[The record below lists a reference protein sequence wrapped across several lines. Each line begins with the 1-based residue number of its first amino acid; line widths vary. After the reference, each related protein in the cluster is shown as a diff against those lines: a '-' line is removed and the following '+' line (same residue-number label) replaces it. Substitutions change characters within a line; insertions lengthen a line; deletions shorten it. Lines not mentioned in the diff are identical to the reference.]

1 MKTEEIIGKIH
12 AACPW
17 ISTDQILDRLDKEK
31 QKTGRFIT
39 DETLLN
45 MIAAEF
51 GCAISRR
58 ENPVPSLSL
67 ADLIPG
73 LNNVTAV
80 GRVLATFAPRAFDGT
95 KKGKFASLL
104 IADKSC
110 ILRVILWNDKAN
122 LLESGEISVGQVV
135 RFSHGYTREDLS
147 RKVELQAGDKCEVE
161 VNPQGLETKDY
172 PGIGKFVT
180 AIGELNAGYKN
191 KRINIIGTVKKTFPA
206 SNFQRGDSSQGT
218 VMRFVLSD
226 HTGEVPIVSWNE
238 KAVELEK
245 TLQVDARLKIV
256 NAKVKK
262 NRGGEGLEVHVDAAT
277 HAGPLAQEE
286 ELLSIAD
293 VKDGQSGFTVEGEV
307 ATKPTLRD
315 VKTAKGELLKLATF
329 ELKDET
335 GRICISAWRKQADI
349 ASRLNLGDKIIVKD
363 AYAKKG
369 FSDQLEISTRTSTSI
384 TIVQ

>member
-1 MKTEEIIGKIH
+1 MKTEEIIEQIR

-17 ISTDQILDRLDKEK
+17 ISTDQILNRLDKEK
-31 QKTGRFIT
+31 RKTGGFIS
-39 DETLLN
+39 DETLLS

-51 GCAISRR
+51 GCAISRG

-80 GRVLATFAPRAFDGT
+80 GRVLATFSPKAFEGT
-95 KKGKFASLL
+95 RKGKFASLL

-110 ILRVILWNDKAN
+110 ILRVVLWNDKTS
-122 LLESGEISVGQVV
+122 LLESGEISAGQVV

-147 RKVELQAGDKCEVE
+147 RKVELHVGDKCEVE

-180 AIGELNAGYKN
+180 AIGELNASHKN

-206 SNFQRGDSSQGT
+206 SSFQRGDSSQGR
-218 VMRFVLSD
+218 VMRFVLSG
-226 HTGEVPIVSWNE
+226 HTGEVPVVAWNE

-245 TLQVDARLKIV
+245 TLLVGARLKIV

-262 NRGGEGLEVHVDAAT
+262 ALGTEGLEVHVDAAA
-277 HAGPLAQEE
+277 HAGPLTQDE

-293 VKDGQSGFTVEGEV
+293 LKDGQNGFAVEGEV

-335 GRICISAWRKQADI
+335 GRICVSAWRKQAEI
-349 ASRLNLGDKIIVKD
+349 AGRLKLGDKIIVKD

-369 FSDQLEISTRTSTSI
+369 FGDQLEISTRAHTSI
-384 TIVQ
+384 TILQ

>member
-1 MKTEEIIGKIH
+1 MKTEEIIGQIR

-17 ISTDQILDRLDKEK
+17 ISTDQILSRLDKEK
-31 QKTGRFIT
+31 RKTGGFIS
-39 DETLLN
+39 DETLLS

-51 GCAISRR
+51 GCAISSGQ
-58 ENPVPSLSL
+58 NPVPSLSL

-73 LNNVTAV
+73 LNNVIAV
-80 GRVLATFAPRAFDGT
+80 GRVLATFPSKAFEGT
-95 KKGKFASLL
+95 RKGKFASLL

-110 ILRVILWNDKAN
+110 ILRVVLWNDKAS

-147 RKVELQAGDKCEVE
+147 RKVELHAGDKCEVE
-161 VNPQGLETKDY
+161 VNPQGLEAKDY

-180 AIGELNAGYKN
+180 TIGDLNASHKN
-191 KRINIIGTVKKTFPA
+191 KRINIIGTVKKIFPA
-206 SNFQRGDSSQGT
+206 SSFQRGDSSQGRI
-218 VMRFVLSD
+218 MRFVLSG
-226 HTGEVPIVSWNE
+226 HTGEVSVVAWNE

-245 TLQVDARLKIV
+245 TLLVGARLKIV

-262 NRGGEGLEVHVDAAT
+262 ALGGEGLEVHVDAAT
-277 HAGPLAQEE
+277 HAGPLTQDE

-293 VKDGQSGFTVEGEV
+293 LKDGQSIFAVEGEV

-335 GRICISAWRKQADI
+335 GRICVSAWRKQADI
-349 ASRLNLGDKIIVKD
+349 ASRLKLGDRIIVKD

-369 FSDQLEISTRTSTSI
+369 FGDQLEIATRAHTSI
-384 TIVQ
+384 TVLQ